1 MIGEKEERMEY
12 KHSVSLDL
20 DKCKGCTHCLRRC
33 PTEAIRIRDGH
44 AAINAVQCID
54 CGECIR
60 VCPYKAKRAIC
71 DTLEDLDHSKY
82 LIALPAPSL
91 FGQFINVTDV
101 DYVLQGLLDM
111 GFDDVFEV
119 SRCAEIITEYTR
131 RYMKRRD
138 IPRPAISSAC
148 PVVVRLITIRFPS
161 LIDHIVPLMPPIEL
175 AGRMAKEE
183 AMKKH
188 PELKKEDIKTV
199 FISPCPAKFSW
210 VKNGDKEDDVP
221 CVDYVVAI
229 SEVYFKLLNALKPQ
243 DTPKIASETGM
254 IGLGWASSG
263 GEGSALMNDR
273 YLAADGIENVI
284 RVLDSIEMGSFPSV
298 DFAELDACSGGCV
311 GGVLTVENPYI
322 AQVRLQTLRRY
333 MPVSLNHVPRQIGD
347 VDVPEDI
354 LTVKPATFSNV
365 SALNVSRLESIRM
378 MADIENIHESL
389 PALDCGSCGAPTCR
403 AFAEDVVKGEAH
415 IDECIVHMRGHLKNL
430 MSKMEKK
437 S

>member
-1 MIGEKEERMEY
+1 MEY
-12 KHSVSLDL
+12 RHSVSLDRE
-20 DKCKGCTHCLRRC
+20 KCKGCTHCLRRC

-44 AAINAVQCID
+44 AVINAVQCID

-60 VCPYKAKRAIC
+60 FCPYQAKRAIC
-71 DTLEDLDHSKY
+71 DSLDSLDRSKY

-91 FGQFINVTDV
+91 FGQFVNVTDV
-101 DYVLQGLLDM
+101 DYVIQGLLDM
-111 GFDDVFEV
+111 GFNDVFEV

-131 RYMKRRD
+131 RYMKRPD

-148 PVVVRLITIRFPS
+148 PVVVRLISIRFPS
-161 LIDHIVPLMPPIEL
+161 LIDHVIPLMPPIEL

-183 AMKKH
+183 ALKKH

-210 VKNGDKEDDVP
+210 VKNTDRADEEP

-229 SEVYFKLLNALKPQ
+229 SEVYFKLLNAIQPNS
-243 DTPKIASETGM
+243 TPKITSESGM

-273 YLAADGIENVI
+273 YLAADGIDNVI

-298 DFAELDACSGGCV
+298 DFAELDACNGGCV

-322 AQVRLQTLRRY
+322 ARARLQTLKRY
-333 MPVSLNHVPRQIGD
+333 PPVSQNWRFEDQEGATAELP
-347 VDVPEDI
+347 PELKADP
-354 LTVKPATFSNV
+354 VEYAP
-365 SALNVSRLESIRM
+365 VSRLSENMGEAMRK
-378 MADIENIHESL
+378 MAMIQALHDEL
-389 PALDCGSCGAPTCR
+389 PDLDCGSCGSPTCYL
-403 AFAEDVVKGEAH
+403 FAEDVVKGEARPE
-415 IDECIVHMRGHLKNL
+415 ECIVRMREELLKAA
-430 MSKMEKK
+430 KEGKA
-437 S
+437 